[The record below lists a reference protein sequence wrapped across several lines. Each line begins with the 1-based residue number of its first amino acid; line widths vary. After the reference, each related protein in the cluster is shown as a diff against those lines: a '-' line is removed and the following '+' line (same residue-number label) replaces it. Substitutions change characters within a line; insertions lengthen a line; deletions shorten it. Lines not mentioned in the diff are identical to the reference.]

1 MLFSLSHIK
10 LKHLFSIS
18 LMYILAGF
26 SWANS
31 NKVPSEAAI
40 KPRVSL
46 KSVGSRI
53 KMGFNKT
60 QSMMD
65 TRAFS
70 EVKLNTG
77 ERLLWNQSGKSA
89 YQVKGTGNE
98 VLARANHSNAVNQ
111 GKIKMRGTVDANALA
126 RYQGRLAE
134 AQARINIT
142 QARIDGLQLKQNA
155 GMATANDLRNLKQ
168 LKSNM
173 PKYQKAYR
181 GLESRT
187 TLSGSP
193 LGRTVRAGFRGALTV
208 AGIHAGISL
217 LSDTIDHDGD
227 VNISRALSYMAQPN
241 FLGGIAGG
249 TVGAMMFSSLPVP
262 GIAGGLL
269 KALPM
274 FMGGALGFELGS
286 GNVENVNWVRLIGST
301 TASAVAFGLIGGPI
315 GIAASIVAGM
325 VVDQLFESPDPNSH
339 PVQDPFVPDWGEIAA
354 NQQRGAEMMS
364 LPTYVPTGAP
374 MNQMGGVNPVHHD
387 TPLNENQLSQT
398 TESGLTPQ
406 APLVT
411 NDSALVTHDVPQLNQ
426 LNEKM
431 RLHYDRYVKA
441 IKKKDAKSARL
452 EFERYKSI
460 SNQIQMMRS
469 INRN

>member
-1 MLFSLSHIK
+1 MLFAPSHINI
-10 LKHLFSIS
+10 KHLFGIA
-18 LMYILAGF
+18 LVHLVAGF
-26 SWANS
+26 CWSNS
-31 NKVPSEAAI
+31 TKVPTEAAI

-53 KMGFNKT
+53 KMGINKT
-60 QSMMD
+60 QSIMD
-65 TRAFS
+65 NRAFS
-70 EVKLNTG
+70 EVKLKTG
-77 ERLLWNQSGKSA
+77 ERLLWNQTGKSA
-89 YQVKGTGNE
+89 YQVRGSGNE
-98 VLARANHSNAVNQ
+98 IFSRTNHSNIVNQ
-111 GKIKMRGTVDANALA
+111 GKIKMRGTVDPDALA

-142 QARIDGLQLKQNA
+142 QARIEGLQLKQSA
-155 GMATANDLRNLKQ
+155 GMASANDLRNLKK

-193 LGRTVRAGFRGALTV
+193 LGRTVRTGFSGALTA
-208 AGIHAGISL
+208 AGIHAGISV

-249 TVGAMMFSSLPVP
+249 TVGAMMLSSLPVP

-274 FMGGALGFELGS
+274 FVGGALGFEIGS
-286 GNVENVNWVRLIGST
+286 GNIENVNWVRLIGST
-301 TASAVAFGLIGGPI
+301 TASAAAFGLIGGPL
-315 GIAASIVAGM
+315 GMAASIIAGM
-325 VVDQLFESPDPNSH
+325 VVDQLFESPNPNSQ
-339 PVQDPFVPDWGEIAA
+339 PVEDPFMPDWGEIAA
-354 NQQRGAEMMS
+354 NQQGAERMS
-364 LPTYVPTGAP
+364 LPSYVPMGSSTDRTGA
-374 MNQMGGVNPVHHD
+374 NDAIGNFSAFGEKQSSRQLEVNPA
-387 TPLNENQLSQT
+387 
-398 TESGLTPQ
+398 PQ
-406 APLVT
+406 APLVG
-411 NDSALVTHDVPQLNQ
+411 NDSATITDNVSDLNQ
-426 LNEKM
+426 LTEKM

-441 IKKKDAKSARL
+441 IKRKDAKSAQL

-460 SNQIQMMRS
+460 SNQIQIKRS
-469 INRN
+469 VNRN